1 MKERIMSMVEL
12 HLKMD
17 EDEKNEKG
25 DSITIIPIYAWQIPT
40 WEVIMTEKEK
50 LFIEYKFDGIELIG
64 WQEFVNKWKLKII
77 TNCNQLC

>member
-25 DSITIIPIYAWQIPT
+25 GGIVIIPIY
-40 WEVIMTEKEK
+40 MTNSDLE
-50 LFIEYKFDGIELIG
+50 
-64 WQEFVNKWKLKII
+64 
-77 TNCNQLC
+77 